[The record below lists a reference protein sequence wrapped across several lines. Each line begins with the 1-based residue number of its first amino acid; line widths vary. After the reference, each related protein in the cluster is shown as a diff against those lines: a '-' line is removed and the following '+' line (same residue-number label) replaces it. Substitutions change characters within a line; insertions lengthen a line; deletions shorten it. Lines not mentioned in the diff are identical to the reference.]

1 MDSLLPPVPWRVRS
15 PVLCRHHVVVANDV
29 VDFHAVDLISN
40 AARCDNQTHALV
52 YHHHKRLMMGQ
63 KRQREVGIQR
73 SSFWQGAKQSR
84 HGDRSCRG
92 PATSAFRFRKGIVG
106 VEEKSEIRGTEVRS
120 QNGKFVFARTRKP
133 TRETRVLPSLLA
145 ITR

>member
-1 MDSLLPPVPWRVRS
+1 
-15 PVLCRHHVVVANDV
+15 
-29 VDFHAVDLISN
+29 
-40 AARCDNQTHALV
+40 
-52 YHHHKRLMMGQ
+52 MMGQ
-63 KRQREVGIQR
+63 KRQREVSIQR

-133 TRETRVLPSLLA
+133 TRETRVLPSILA